1 MADIEARF
9 EVSQW
14 DSFSMGERG
23 PVPKPSSQRRRR
35 NAPER
40 PIKAVPKA
48 KSGGGGGAKR
58 PPVDGKWHPIAKRW
72 YVSLGESGQSVFYEP
87 SDWATAQLIA
97 EAMSRELAE
106 QPLIDG
112 SGKPVM
118 DSKGKPVMLRRPIKG
133 AALAA
138 LLAGA
143 AKLLATEG
151 DRRRLQIELR
161 DPDASGAEEV
171 GSVSSLDAW
180 RSRTDGTG

>member
-1 MADIEARF
+1 
-9 EVSQW
+9 
-14 DSFSMGERG
+14 MGERG
-23 PVPKPSSQRRRR
+23 PIPKPSSQRRRR

-48 KSGGGGGAKR
+48 KKSDDGGGAKR

-87 SDWATAQLIA
+87 SDWATAHLIA

-161 DPDASGAEEV
+161 DPTGSGDDENGQ
-171 GSVSSLDAW
+171 GSVTKLDAW